1 MDMQAYLI
9 NGLQGFDRLEEL
21 QGLEWL
27 DGPGG
32 FYARLAAVLL
42 FLGPL
47 VLCAVYDLETHTVPD
62 FFVLLLLAGGTGC
75 FALLGSR
82 MMAVSAVCAAV
93 FFALAVAT
101 QRLWKK
107 CLGGAD
113 IKIMSVM
120 VLCMG
125 PLQAFTAAAAAFL
138 TAGLFS
144 AGRVL
149 IRLAV
154 SLKAKRAPPAGQRKR
169 TGRAGR
175 LSLSRIAEMRGFPF
189 VPFLLAGVCMCLCGE
204 SGI

>member
-1 MDMQAYLI
+1 MGMQAFLI
-9 NGLQGFDRLEEL
+9 NGLQGLERI
-21 QGLEWL
+21 QGLERL
-27 DGPGG
+27 DGLGG
-32 FYARLAAVLL
+32 FYLRLAAVLL

-62 FFVLLLLAGGTGC
+62 FFVLLLIAGGTGC
-75 FALLGSR
+75 FALLGAR

-107 CLGGAD
+107 WLGGAD
-113 IKIMSVM
+113 IKIMAVM
-120 VLCMG
+120 ILCTG

-144 AGRVL
+144 AGLVL

-154 SLKAKRAPPAGQRKR
+154 SVKAKRAPPAGQRKR

-175 LSLSRIAEMRGFPF
+175 LSLSRIAEIRGFPF

-204 SGI
+204 FGV